1 MHRTVIRK
9 KQRGA
14 VIVTVALVL
23 LFLLGFM
30 GLALDFGRL
39 FVVKTELQTALDS
52 CALSAAQELDGASD
66 ALTRATSAGKTAA
79 DLNKI
84 NFQGAA
90 TGIAETEVV
99 FSDSLIGTYSHTF
112 MPVADARYAKC
123 LHTKS
128 GIAPWILHA
137 LSAFSGNGTY
147 GASQSVAAV
156 AVATRAPSQSNCLVP
171 VGVCQKSATPG
182 WGFARGEWIEGVV
195 NSNDD
200 VEGGKF
206 HWIDFSGNGG
216 GAREVKDLLT
226 SSGQCGLPGTATKV
240 SKSGKTN
247 GAVEAWNTRFGIY
260 KGSYDADG
268 AIPDLTGYAWYSD
281 GTSSNPTNPGRYDD
295 SGASG
300 FSAKR
305 NAFAPYQGDGTPPDA
320 TNLSVKG
327 NSTST
332 DYTKGANRRVVTTAV
347 VECPA
352 INEIKGF
359 ACMLMLHPLE
369 KNASGKAGPKMWL
382 EFIGDAAA
390 ADSPCATAGL
400 AGGASGPMVPTLVQ

>member
-1 MHRTVIRK
+1 MKVHTSGHR
-9 KQRGA
+9 QSGA

-30 GLALDFGRL
+30 GIALDFGRL
-39 FVVKTELQTALDS
+39 FIVKTELQTALDS

-84 NFQGAA
+84 NFQGTA
-90 TGIAETEVV
+90 TGIAQADIV

-112 MPVADARYAKC
+112 TPVANARYAKC

-156 AVATRAPSQSNCLVP
+156 AVATRAPSQTNCLVP
-171 VGVCQKSATPG
+171 VGICQKSATPG
-182 WGFARGEWIEGVV
+182 WGFSRGEWIEGVT

-200 VEGGKF
+200 VESGQF
-206 HWIDFSGNGG
+206 RWVDFTGAGG

-226 SSGQCGLPGTATKV
+226 SSGQCGLPGMETDVGKA
-240 SKSGKTN
+240 GKTN
-247 GAVEAWNTRFGIY
+247 GAVAAWNTRFGIY
-260 KGSYDADG
+260 QGSLNA
-268 AIPDLTGYAWYSD
+268 ATAVPDQTGYAWYADSAAVVK
-281 GTSSNPTNPGRYDD
+281 PGRYDD
-295 SGASG
+295 PGPNG
-300 FSAKR
+300 FAAKR
-305 NAFAPYQGDGTPPDA
+305 NAFAPYEGDNKNPDTMNLKTQG
-320 TNLSVKG
+320 NFS
-327 NSTST
+327 ST

-347 VECPA
+347 VDCPS
-352 INEIKGF
+352 ITLKGF

-369 KNASGKAGPKMWL
+369 KNASGKNSKMWL
-382 EFIGDAAA
+382 EFIGDAESPG
-390 ADSPCATAGL
+390 SPCATAGL
-400 AGGASGPMVPTLVQ
+400 AGGTSGPKVPTLVQ

>member
-1 MHRTVIRK
+1 MHRTSSRK
-9 KQRGA
+9 TQNGA

-66 ALTRATSAGKTAA
+66 ALARATSAGKTAA

-90 TGIAETEVV
+90 TNIAATDVV

-112 MPVADARYAKC
+112 TPVANAKYAKC

-128 GIAPWILHA
+128 GITPWILHA

-147 GASQSVAAV
+147 GASQSVAAL

-171 VGVCQKSATPG
+171 VGICQKSTAPG
-182 WGFARGEWIEGVV
+182 WGFTRGEWIEGVT

-200 VEGGKF
+200 VESGQF
-206 HWIDFSGNGG
+206 HWVDFSGSGG
-216 GAREVKDLLT
+216 GAREIKDLLT
-226 SSGQCGLPGTATKV
+226 SSGQCGLPGMETEIGKA
-240 SKSGKTN
+240 GKTN
-247 GAVEAWNTRFGIY
+247 GAVAAWNTRFGIY
-260 KGSYDADG
+260 QGSLSAADA
-268 AIPDLTGYAWYSD
+268 APDQTGYAWYADSAAA
-281 GTSSNPTNPGRYDD
+281 TNPGRYDD
-295 SGASG
+295 TGPNG
-300 FSAKR
+300 FAAKR
-305 NAFAPYQGDGTPPDA
+305 ASFAPYEGDNQNPDTKNLKTQG
-320 TNLSVKG
+320 NFS
-327 NSTST
+327 ST
-332 DYTKGANRRVVTTAV
+332 DYSKGANRRVVTTAV
-347 VECPA
+347 VECPS
-352 INEIKGF
+352 ITLKGF

-369 KNASGKAGPKMWL
+369 KNASGKQSKMWL
-382 EFIGDAAA
+382 EYIGDAGSAG
-390 ADSPCATAGL
+390 SPCATAGL
-400 AGGASGPMVPTLVQ
+400 AGAATGPMVPTLVQ